1 MHVSVGCI
9 PQPWATV
16 HLGLVDGGGAPV
28 VMEPLWVMTLFVVVS
43 IAVNGMCGRLTD
55 VGRRRRLPDEPSQV
69 GRDGGDGGR
78 GVR

>member
-28 VMEPLWVMTLFVVVS
+28 VMEPLRVMTLFVVVS
-43 IAVNGMCGRLTD
+43 IAVGVVKDVRGGLTD
-55 VGRRRRLPDEPSQV
+55 I
-69 GRDGGDGGR
+69 
-78 GVR
+78 